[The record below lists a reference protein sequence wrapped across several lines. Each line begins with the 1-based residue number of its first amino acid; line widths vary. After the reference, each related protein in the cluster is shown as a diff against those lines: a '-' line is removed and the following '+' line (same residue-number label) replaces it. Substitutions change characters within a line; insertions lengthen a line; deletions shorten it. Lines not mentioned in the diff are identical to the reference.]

1 MDGLF
6 RKAFEGLPR
15 ISGLNDLIR
24 YAIYRYLRKMDKPV
38 EVNLLL
44 HDGKVEVVD
53 AQEGP
58 FSSTKEH
65 KR

>member
-1 MDGLF
+1 MDGFF

-15 ISGLNDLIR
+15 FSGLNNLIR
-24 YAIYRYLRKMDKPV
+24 YDIYRHRRKMNNPV
-38 EVNLLL
+38 RENLLL
-44 HDGKVEVVD
+44 RNGKVEVVD